1 MAIEIRD
8 ILDQFNADWESDEH
22 NRDEALEDM
31 HFMRGGEYQWPSS
44 VVSDRKQKGRPIIT
58 VNQMNQFV
66 RQVSGDIRQSQ
77 PAIECYPVDDQTD
90 PVLSD
95 IYEGA
100 IRQIEY
106 QSGAQS
112 IYSHGAEC
120 AIQSGIGH
128 WRVVTDYVDDSAF
141 EQDIFIRRILDPL
154 AVIWDGNATEMD
166 RSDAK
171 HTFVTELL
179 LDREFKARYPGA
191 SVSPTPDG
199 VRTNSRANWQDGDF
213 VRIAEYWLKEPVDIE
228 LGLTADGQ
236 TINLTE
242 AKAADPQ
249 GLKAMQQFTGA
260 DNALELMLG
269 ITRTRNSQTHNVV
282 RYVIS
287 GSEILEDRMEWVG
300 KHIPIVPVIGS
311 EMSVNGEIV
320 RKSLIRDAKP
330 AQQLYNFW
338 RSHAAESIA
347 LAPKAPWLVQT
358 GNIKGLESFW
368 NRANKDNLPYLP
380 FKPSDDGF
388 KPERQQPA
396 APPTAMWQEAQ
407 VARDDMQATTGIYD
421 ASLGQRSN
429 ETSGKAIMARQR
441 EGDTGSFVFIDNF
454 NQAIRRTGQ
463 ILLDIIP
470 KVYDSERIIR
480 VMTSDEQQQFVPINK
495 VVMAPNGQ
503 EQVINDLST
512 GRFDVRIKTGPSY
525 TTSREEA
532 KEQLGMLLQSSPDLL
547 QIIGD
552 IYFDNLDFNG
562 ADKIAERMKRLLPP
576 ELREQDPDDPNA
588 GQQPPDP
595 VAMAAQRLQFKEQ
608 EVKIAGEQAKIEKTQ
623 AETAKVIAE
632 TEHTEVETEATA
644 FEMGVQD
651 GLNGQ

>member
-8 ILDQFNADWESDEH
+8 MLEQFNVDWEADEH

-31 HFMRGGEYQWPSS
+31 HFMRGGEYQWPAS
-44 VVSDRKQKGRPIIT
+44 VVADRKSKGRPIISI
-58 VNQMNQFV
+58 NQMPQFV

-77 PAIECYPVDDQTD
+77 PSVECYPVDDQTD

-120 AIQSGIGH
+120 AIQAGIGH
-128 WRVVTDYVDDSAF
+128 WRVTTDYVDDSAF
-141 EQDIFIRRILDPL
+141 EQDIFIKRIMDPL
-154 AVIWDGNATEMD
+154 AVVWDGNATEID
-166 RSDAK
+166 RSDSK
-171 HTFVTELL
+171 RCFVTDLL
-179 LDREFKARYPGA
+179 LDSEFKQRYPGA
-191 SVSPTPDG
+191 TEASFSDG
-199 VRTNSRANWQDGDF
+199 VRTNARANWQDGDF
-213 VRIAEYWLKEPVDIE
+213 VRIAEYWLKEPVDIL
-228 LGLTADGQ
+228 LGLTVDGQ

-242 AKAADPQ
+242 AKAADPE

-260 DNALELMLG
+260 DDALEMMYG
-269 ITRTRNSQTHNVV
+269 VTRTRKAETHKVV

-287 GSEILEDRMEWVG
+287 GSEILEDKMEWVG
-300 KHIPIVPVIGS
+300 KHIPIIPVIGS

-347 LAPKAPWLVQT
+347 LAPKAPWLVEAQ
-358 GNIKGLESFW
+358 NIKGFESFW

-380 FKPSDDGF
+380 FKASPDNNF
-388 KPERQQPA
+388 VPVRNQPA
-396 APPTAMWQEAQ
+396 SPPAAMWQEAE
-407 VARDDMQATTGIYD
+407 VARDDMKATTGIYD

-463 ILLDIIP
+463 ILLDVIP

-503 EQVINDLST
+503 EVVINDLST

-525 TTSREEA
+525 STSREEA
-532 KEQLGMLLQSSPDLL
+532 KEQLGMLLQSSPDLM
-547 QIIGD
+547 QYIGD

-562 ADKIAERMKRLLPP
+562 ADKIAERMKKLLPP
-576 ELREQDPDDPNA
+576 ELQEQYPDDPNA
-588 GQQPPDP
+588 GQPQQPDP
-595 VAMAAQRLQFKEQ
+595 IEQTAMRLDFAEKEAN
-608 EVKIAGEQAKIEKTQ
+608 IGKTQ
-623 AETAKVIAE
+623 AETAKVVAE
-632 TEHTEVETEATA
+632 TERTEVETEVKA
-644 FEMGVQD
+644 FETGMNA